1 MPLSHS
7 KITSESYLL
16 FDLDD
21 EGDDFSN
28 VLASLKSFF
37 KANKAPF
44 KEKPIA
50 FIVGMQDNEIQLK
63 RLINFLISMQE
74 QGDIPEGFDIENNIC
89 FILGDDSLAKAELK
103 NIHGWEIAQET
114 RAQQR
119 KVNEIFNGL
128 MVRYK
133 EEASILTR
141 ESEVETLE
149 SKEEKASS
157 ELEEKKSERKDSKR
171 LEGYQKVSEKIFH
184 EWLMAVPNSSLLVSI
199 SEPPLFLA
207 SFVENDENAEL
218 LEGAVSDALMYA
230 AFNIR
235 NVYEKIFEQKES
247 EFFKREKEAK
257 RGLIGKYQK
266 LKEQL
271 DAINLAD
278 HSPKNLDAFKKVQ
291 TQLRNTFVE
300 LEQLAEERLKIL
312 SRHKN
317 IVNIFKLGSVLS
329 SKKPLGI
336 LGNYPLIVELGLDRE
351 IRPNSCPQ
359 FYQLIKDNEQLPAVV
374 QTMGNSIKA
383 WNVATLNKI
392 SRKLKGFLK
401 EVDESILS
409 DIGSAVATIND
420 GFQKM
425 ADKVE
430 GMSYE
435 VQTGSVK
442 VASDASQTKVIEATI
457 QCAASIL
464 PSLHAI
470 NEKIGKNFFQVRMW
484 PAVAEFPN
492 TQRVLGDDML
502 RWAREGLDDE
512 IRIVSSQSEVGE
524 MFLDERG
531 NLVPLQGE
539 RFDPYTDVLRQ
550 VLNTNK
556 DLKEKLTIKNAFVY
570 DRFDGTGIDY
580 QFNEKHA
587 QVLTNETRQ
596 LVQKR
601 IDAWLC
607 RTQFGPQAILASRL
621 SPIIGRLDD
630 DFAKRTKIFFFRKPH
645 NTKLFFLHTIAE
657 TAEEFRLRGED
668 LVLFLKEAQAY
679 PLVNRHTF
687 GKHSETWN
695 FLQRGIEATEKQQ
708 PIDLIEYRGNTWL
721 SLASLDAELKASFQ
735 QEQEVKRELTFR

>member
-1 MPLSHS
+1 M
-7 KITSESYLL
+7 
-16 FDLDD
+16 
-21 EGDDFSN
+21 
-28 VLASLKSFF
+28 
-37 KANKAPF
+37 
-44 KEKPIA
+44 
-50 FIVGMQDNEIQLK
+50 
-63 RLINFLISMQE
+63 
-74 QGDIPEGFDIENNIC
+74 
-89 FILGDDSLAKAELK
+89 
-103 NIHGWEIAQET
+103 
-114 RAQQR
+114 
-119 KVNEIFNGL
+119 
-128 MVRYK
+128 
-133 EEASILTR
+133 
-141 ESEVETLE
+141 
-149 SKEEKASS
+149 
-157 ELEEKKSERKDSKR
+157 
-171 LEGYQKVSEKIFH
+171 
-184 EWLMAVPNSSLLVSI
+184 
-199 SEPPLFLA
+199 
-207 SFVENDENAEL
+207 
-218 LEGAVSDALMYA
+218 
-230 AFNIR
+230 
-235 NVYEKIFEQKES
+235 
-247 EFFKREKEAK
+247 
-257 RGLIGKYQK
+257 
-266 LKEQL
+266 
-271 DAINLAD
+271 
-278 HSPKNLDAFKKVQ
+278 
-291 TQLRNTFVE
+291 E

-442 VASDASQTKVIEATI
+442 VASDASQTKAIEATI

-512 IRIVSSQSEVGE
+512 IRIVSSQSEAGE

-550 VLNTNK
+550 VLNSNK